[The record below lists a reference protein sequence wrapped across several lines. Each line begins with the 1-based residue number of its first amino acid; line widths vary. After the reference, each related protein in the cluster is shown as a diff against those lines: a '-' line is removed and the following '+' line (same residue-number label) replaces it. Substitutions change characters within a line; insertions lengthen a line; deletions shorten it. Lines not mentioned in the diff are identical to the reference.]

1 MEKTQKL
8 LFVYNANSGSH
19 NALLDSMRKV
29 FSPNTYDCKLC
40 DITFGIVSENKTWKR
55 FRKESPH
62 EMVFLHKDEFTKGYA
77 SKFGH
82 KFTFPIVLIE
92 GGRGLEVLISTEEL
106 NQLHTAQ
113 DLMALVESRTER
125 H

>member
-8 LFVYNANSGSH
+8 LFVYNANSGAR
-19 NALLDSMRKV
+19 NALLDSMHKV

-62 EMVFLHKDEFTKGYA
+62 EMTFLHKDEFAKDYA
-77 SKFGH
+77 SKFGY
-82 KFTFPIVLIE
+82 KFTFPIVLME
-92 GGRGLEVLISTEEL
+92 GERGLEVLISTEEV